1 MSVLAFESVKR
12 SGSGVATPR
21 ISRVSCSA
29 VCSGSGASCSS
40 TVCTSAAAGC
50 KTYQFSPVDAFTD
63 VTNQFYL
70 QAGVNTL
77 WLKAR
82 EACTLARQLTV
93 A

>member
-1 MSVLAFESVKR
+1 MLFRSPGSYYFFPSKTSICTQPNIAS
-12 SGSGVATPR
+12 SGSTN
-21 ISRVSCSA
+21 SLWL
-29 VCSGSGASCSS
+29 
-40 TVCTSAAAGC
+40 CTSAAAGC

-77 WLKAR
+77 WLRNR